1 MRRLRDFLSAPVA
14 HRRDMLCRER
24 RRLLDQLGSTAVF
37 EAVYSRVPSLC
48 LAPEVPD
55 MGLPDLFHDLVHNG
69 KPGGIYSWS
78 GAAYWQPPAKAF
90 DGLRHWRLDDFPL
103 TDAGRADYI
112 EHFLGPADGRS
123 SERLLDLAA
132 VGVRR

>member
-1 MRRLRDFLSAPVA
+1 MCRLRHFLSAPVA

-24 RRLLDQLGSTAVF
+24 HRLLDQLGSTAVF

-48 LAPEVPD
+48 LAPEVPG

-69 KPGGIYSWS
+69 TPGRHLQLVRG
-78 GAAYWQPPAKAF
+78 GVLAAARR
-90 DGLRHWRLDDFPL
+90 GLRRPQTLA
-103 TDAGRADYI
+103 AGRFPADGRGAADYI